1 MPGCPCC
8 KRGFLSSSCIKV
20 RAWDWA
26 GSRGSGGNMKAVY
39 KIKVKYSIH
48 KYCTD
53 YKFVIYSRRDS
64 VFNITKK
71 TVFL

>member
-1 MPGCPCC
+1 
-8 KRGFLSSSCIKV
+8 
-20 RAWDWA
+20 
-26 GSRGSGGNMKAVY
+26 MKAVY

-53 YKFVIYSRRDS
+53 YKFVIYSHKDS